1 MDIEIEATPSS
12 PRARRRRFLIG
23 AAGVLAA
30 VGLLAGCLNPNQE
43 SVRRAMTQDRH
54 AHNLQQLP
62 VQMDAQRKAQ
72 AWAERLADDG
82 YLHHSN
88 LPDGIHVRW
97 CSLGENVGMG
107 PSVDTI
113 ERAYMN
119 SPGHRANILATR
131 WNGVGV
137 GYARRGNTVYTVH
150 VFIKTC

>member
-1 MDIEIEATPSS
+1 MHTTLEASKD
-12 PRARRRRFLIG
+12 ARRPRSRRPMLAVSG
-23 AAGVLAA
+23 LAMAA
-30 VGLLAGCLNPNQE
+30 VLLAGCLNPKQE
-43 SVRRAMTQDRH
+43 SVRTAMTQDRH

-62 VQMDAQRKAQ
+62 VQRDAQAKAQ
-72 AWAERLADDG
+72 AWAERLASDG

-88 LPDGIHVRW
+88 LTDGIHVRW

-107 PSVDTI
+107 PTVQAI
-113 ERAYMN
+113 EQAYMA

-137 GYARRGNTVYTVH
+137 GYAKRGNTVYTVQ

>member
-1 MDIEIEATPSS
+1 M
-12 PRARRRRFLIG
+12 G
-23 AAGVLAA
+23 AAGIAMA
-30 VGLLAGCLNPNQE
+30 IGLLTGCLNPNQE
-43 SVRRAMTQDRH
+43 SVRRAMTVDRH
-54 AHNLQQLP
+54 AHNLQQLR

-82 YLHHSN
+82 YLHHSH

-107 PSVDTI
+107 PNVNAI
-113 ERAYMN
+113 EQAYMN
-119 SPGHRANILATR
+119 SSGHRANILATR